1 MFSSFFILTS
11 ICLTIN
17 LVYYFYKKRGYTSF
31 KIKSFILVGF
41 FVTIFFL
48 LSEFPLFLL
57 QDSDYVLENFN
68 YYIIEVVSFNLTV
81 ILFCVSIILY
91 LLNCFKIDKS
101 LIELEIP
108 SFKASKDGSI
118 KIGRILK
125 GTSKKF
131 NFFLS
136 FNDLEKHMF
145 ICGSTGTGKSN
156 FMQNFLINITKQFK
170 KPFFLVEFK
179 GEYHFLQEHIKDL
192 IVLWPG
198 ENFSINLFDPL
209 GANPNIH
216 AERIFD
222 IIRSGQFLGDN
233 AEYSPQMER
242 VLIDILTRVCKDK
255 DFRSWEGFQECC
267 GDYLK
272 KERDK
277 IPMLK
282 QTLISLNNRIR
293 RFSVGPMR
301 AVFDSNSKLTVSQL
315 FNRKVILDLSSIIR
329 LGGEKED
336 ALFFLNMV
344 LKYLWDRNLT
354 RGANNYAGINH
365 ITIIEDAQYFAPQ
378 GLTKKSKL
386 TSYLEDIAL
395 LQRGTGECL
404 ITIATR
410 PNISKEILANN
421 GVVLTFKNHIEK
433 DIMCELLNLES
444 EKKNYLSVI
453 DEGQCIIR
461 VNSIKKPFLL
471 GVPYIKRNP
480 LTVSEIYRKN
490 EVILDKQQKNSDL
503 LLLDTHK
510 SNNPIILK
518 DNIIKI
524 LIFKMILQIKSY
536 RNRLKNDKGMSSKEV
551 DILDHSINSDLVEVV
566 NDDENCDFDIYIK
579 KLYMDQKKHK

>member
-1 MFSSFFILTS
+1 
-11 ICLTIN
+11 
-17 LVYYFYKKRGYTSF
+17 
-31 KIKSFILVGF
+31 
-41 FVTIFFL
+41 
-48 LSEFPLFLL
+48 
-57 QDSDYVLENFN
+57 VLENFP
-68 YYIIEVVSFNLTV
+68 YYIAEVFSFNITV
-81 ILFCVSIILY
+81 IFFCCSIILY

-108 SFKASKDGSI
+108 SIKASKDGSI
-118 KIGRILK
+118 KIGRIVK
-125 GTSKKF
+125 GKSKKY
-131 NFFLS
+131 NFLLS
-136 FNDLEKHMF
+136 FKDLEKHMF

-156 FMQNFLINITKQFK
+156 FVQNFLINIMKQFR

-179 GEYHFLQEHIKDL
+179 GEYNFLQEKIKDL
-192 IVLWPG
+192 IILWPG

-209 GANPNIH
+209 GANTKIH

-222 IIRSGQFLGDN
+222 IIRSGQFLDDK

-242 VLIDILTRVCKDK
+242 VLIDILTQVCENKDL
-255 DFRSWEGFQECC
+255 RSWEGFQECC
-267 GDYLK
+267 GVYLK
-272 KERDK
+272 NERDK

-293 RFSVGPMR
+293 RFAVGPMR
-301 AVFDSNSKLTVSQL
+301 AVFDSNSRLTVSQL
-315 FNRKVILDLSSIIR
+315 FNKKVILDLSSIIR

-354 RGANNYAGINH
+354 RGANNYDGINH

-421 GVVLTFKNHIEK
+421 GVVITFKNHIEK

-444 EKKNYLSVI
+444 EKKSYLSII
-453 DEGQCIIR
+453 DEGRCIIR
-461 VNSIKKPFLL
+461 VNSIKEPFLL
-471 GVPYIKRNP
+471 GIPYIKRNP
-480 LTVSEIYRKN
+480 LTVSEINRKN
-490 EVILDKQQKNSDL
+490 ELILDEQHKISDL
-503 LLLDTHK
+503 MLLDAHK
-510 SNNPIILK
+510 SINPVIQNDGKLK
-518 DNIIKI
+518 VLRYKA
-524 LIFKMILQIKSY
+524 ILQIKSF
-536 RNRLKNDKGMSSKEV
+536 RNKLKNDKDIRPKEI
-551 DILDHSINSDLVEVV
+551 DNLDPLLNSDLVDVINE
-566 NDDENCDFDIYIK
+566 DDNCEFDIYIK
-579 KLYMDQKKHK
+579 KLYTDQEKHK

>member
-1 MFSSFFILTS
+1 MVSSFFVLTS
-11 ICLTIN
+11 ISLIIN
-17 LVYYFYKKRGYTSF
+17 LVYYFYKKRGYTSS
-31 KIKSFILVGF
+31 KIKFFILV
-41 FVTIFFL
+41 V
-48 LSEFPLFLL
+48 
-57 QDSDYVLENFN
+57 QDSDYVLENFP
-68 YYIIEVVSFNLTV
+68 YYIAEVFSFNITV
-81 ILFCVSIILY
+81 IFFCCSIILY

-108 SFKASKDGSI
+108 SIKASKDGSI
-118 KIGRILK
+118 KIGRIIK
-125 GTSKKF
+125 GNSKKY
-131 NFFLS
+131 NFLLS
-136 FNDLEKHMF
+136 FKDLEKHMF

-156 FMQNFLINITKQFK
+156 FVQNFLINIVKQFK

-179 GEYHFLQEHIKDL
+179 GEYHFLQENIKDL
-192 IVLWPG
+192 IILWPG

-209 GANPNIH
+209 GANPKIH

-222 IIRSGQFLGDN
+222 IIRSGQFLDDK

-242 VLIDILTRVCKDK
+242 VLIDILTQVCENKDL
-255 DFRSWEGFQECC
+255 RSWEGFQECC
-267 GDYLK
+267 GVYLK
-272 KERDK
+272 NERDK

-293 RFSVGPMR
+293 RFAVGPMR
-301 AVFDSNSKLTVSQL
+301 AVFDSNSRLTVSQL
-315 FNRKVILDLSSIIR
+315 FNKKVILDLSSIIR

-354 RGANNYAGINH
+354 RGANNYDGINH

-421 GVVLTFKNHIEK
+421 GVVITFKNHIEK

-444 EKKNYLSVI
+444 EKKSYLSII
-453 DEGQCIIR
+453 DEGRCIIR
-461 VNSIKKPFLL
+461 VNSIKEPFLL
-471 GVPYIKRNP
+471 GIPYIKRNP
-480 LTVSEIYRKN
+480 LTVSEINRKN
-490 EVILDKQQKNSDL
+490 ELILDEQHKISDL
-503 LLLDTHK
+503 MLLDAHK
-510 SNNPIILK
+510 SINPVIQNDGK
-518 DNIIKI
+518 IKV
-524 LIFKMILQIKSY
+524 LRYKAILQIKSF
-536 RNRLKNDKGMSSKEV
+536 RNKLKNDKDIRPKEI
-551 DILDHSINSDLVEVV
+551 DNLDPLLNSDLVDVINE
-566 NDDENCDFDIYIK
+566 DDNCEFDIYIK
-579 KLYMDQKKHK
+579 KLYTDQEKHK

>member
-1 MFSSFFILTS
+1 MVSSFFILTS

-31 KIKSFILVGF
+31 TIRAIILVGF

-48 LSEFPLFLL
+48 FSEFPPFLL
-57 QDSDYVLENFN
+57 QDSDYVLENFTH
-68 YYIIEVVSFNLTV
+68 YIIEVVSFNLTI
-81 ILFCVSIILY
+81 ILFCCSIILY
-91 LLNCFKIDKS
+91 LLNCFKVDKA

-118 KIGRILK
+118 KIGKILK
-125 GTSKKF
+125 GNSKKF

-242 VLIDILTRVCKDK
+242 VLIDILTKVCKNK

-272 KERDK
+272 NERDK

-293 RFSVGPMR
+293 RFSIGPLR

-354 RGANNYAGINH
+354 RGANNYDGINH

-421 GVVLTFKNHIEK
+421 GVVVTFKNHIEK

-444 EKKNYLSVI
+444 EKKNYLSII

-471 GVPYIKRNP
+471 GVPYIKRNL

-490 EVILDKQQKNSDL
+490 EVILDKQQKNCDL
-503 LLLDTHK
+503 MSLDTHK
-510 SNNPIILK
+510 SNNPVILK
-518 DNIIKI
+518 SSKIKV
-524 LIFKMILQIKSY
+524 LIFKTILQIKSY

-551 DILDHSINSDLVEVV
+551 DELEHSINGDLVDVV

-579 KLYMDQKKHK
+579 KLYMDQEKHK

>member
-1 MFSSFFILTS
+1 MVSSFFVLTS
-11 ICLTIN
+11 ISLIIN
-17 LVYYFYKKRGYTSF
+17 LVYYFYKKRGYTSS
-31 KIKSFILVGF
+31 KIKFFILVGF
-41 FVTIFFL
+41 FITIIFL

-57 QDSDYVLENFN
+57 QDSDYVLENFP
-68 YYIIEVVSFNLTV
+68 YYIAEVFSFNITV
-81 ILFCVSIILY
+81 IFFCCSIILY

-108 SFKASKDGSI
+108 SNKASKDGSI
-118 KIGRILK
+118 KIGRIIK
-125 GTSKKF
+125 GNSKKY
-131 NFFLS
+131 NFLLS
-136 FNDLEKHMF
+136 FKDLEKHMF

-156 FMQNFLINITKQFK
+156 FVQNFLINIMKQFK

-179 GEYHFLQEHIKDL
+179 GEYHFLQENIKDL
-192 IVLWPG
+192 IILWPG

-209 GANPNIH
+209 GANPKIH

-222 IIRSGQFLGDN
+222 IIRSGQFLDDK

-242 VLIDILTRVCKDK
+242 VLIDILTQVCENKDL
-255 DFRSWEGFQECC
+255 RSWEGFQECC
-267 GDYLK
+267 GVYLK
-272 KERDK
+272 NERDK

-293 RFSVGPMR
+293 RFAVGPMR
-301 AVFDSNSKLTVSQL
+301 AVFDSNSRLTVSQL
-315 FNRKVILDLSSIIR
+315 FDKKVILDLSSIIR

-354 RGANNYAGINH
+354 RGANNYDGINH

-421 GVVLTFKNHIEK
+421 GVVITFKNHIEK

-444 EKKNYLSVI
+444 DKKSYLSII
-453 DEGQCIIR
+453 DEGRCIIR
-461 VNSIKKPFLL
+461 VNSIKEPFLL
-471 GVPYIKRNP
+471 GIPYIKRNP
-480 LTVSEIYRKN
+480 LTVSEINRKN
-490 EVILDKQQKNSDL
+490 ELILDEQHKISDL
-503 LLLDTHK
+503 MLLDAHK
-510 SNNPIILK
+510 SINPVIQNDGK
-518 DNIIKI
+518 IKV
-524 LIFKMILQIKSY
+524 LRYKAILQIKSF
-536 RNRLKNDKGMSSKEV
+536 RNKLKNDKDIHPKEI
-551 DILDHSINSDLVEVV
+551 DDLDPLLNSDLVDVINE
-566 NDDENCDFDIYIK
+566 DDNSEFDIYIK
-579 KLYMDQKKHK
+579 KLYTDQEKHK

>member
-1 MFSSFFILTS
+1 MVSSFFVLTS
-11 ICLTIN
+11 ISLIIN
-17 LVYYFYKKRGYTSF
+17 LVYYFYKKRGYTSS
-31 KIKSFILVGF
+31 KIKFFILVGF
-41 FVTIFFL
+41 FVTIIFL

-57 QDSDYVLENFN
+57 QDSDYVLENFP
-68 YYIIEVVSFNLTV
+68 YYITEVFSFNVTV
-81 ILFCVSIILY
+81 IFFCCSIILY

-108 SFKASKDGSI
+108 SIKASKDGSI
-118 KIGRILK
+118 KIGRIVK
-125 GTSKKF
+125 GKSKKY
-131 NFFLS
+131 NFLLS
-136 FNDLEKHMF
+136 FKDLEKHMF

-156 FMQNFLINITKQFK
+156 FVQNFLINIMKQFK

-179 GEYHFLQEHIKDL
+179 GEYHFLQENIKDL
-192 IVLWPG
+192 IILWPG

-209 GANPNIH
+209 GANPKIH

-222 IIRSGQFLGDN
+222 IIRSGQFLDDK

-242 VLIDILTRVCKDK
+242 VLIDILTQACENK

-267 GDYLK
+267 GTYLK
-272 KERDK
+272 NERDK

-293 RFSVGPMR
+293 RFAVGPLR

-315 FNRKVILDLSSIIR
+315 FNKKVILDLSSIIR

-354 RGANNYAGINH
+354 RGAIKYDGINH

-421 GVVLTFKNHIEK
+421 GVVVTFKNHIEK

-444 EKKNYLSVI
+444 EKKSYLSII

-461 VNSIKKPFLL
+461 VNSIKEPFLL
-471 GVPYIKRNP
+471 GIPYIKRNP
-480 LTVSEIYRKN
+480 LTVSEICRKN
-490 EVILDKQQKNSDL
+490 EEILDKQQKNSDIM
-503 LLLDTHK
+503 LLDAHK
-510 SNNPIILK
+510 SNNPLIHNDGK
-518 DNIIKI
+518 IKI
-524 LIFKMILQIKSY
+524 LILKAILHINSF
-536 RNRLKNDKGMSSKEV
+536 RNKLKNEKDMRPKEI
-551 DILDHSINSDLVEVV
+551 DDLAPSLNIDLVDVI
-566 NDDENCDFDIYIK
+566 NGDENCEFNIYIK
-579 KLYMDQKKHK
+579 KLYIDQEKHK

>member
-11 ICLTIN
+11 IFLTFN
-17 LVYYFYKKRGYTSF
+17 LVYYFYKKRGYNSF

-48 LSEFPLFLL
+48 LSEFPPFLL
-57 QDSDYVLENFN
+57 QDSDYVLENFTH
-68 YYIIEVVSFNLTV
+68 YIIEVVSFNLTI
-81 ILFCVSIILY
+81 ILFCCSVILY
-91 LLNCFKIDKS
+91 ILNCFKIEKS
-101 LIELEIP
+101 LIELELP
-108 SFKASKDGSI
+108 SFKASKNGSI

-125 GTSKKF
+125 GNSKKF

-242 VLIDILTRVCKDK
+242 VLIDILTKVCKNK

-267 GDYLK
+267 DDYLK

-301 AVFDSNSKLTVSQL
+301 AVFDSNSRLTVSQL

-354 RGANNYAGINH
+354 RGANNYDGINH

-551 DILDHSINSDLVEVV
+551 DILDHSINSDLVDVV

-579 KLYMDQKKHK
+579 KLYMDQEKHK

>member
-1 MFSSFFILTS
+1 MVSKFFILTS
-11 ICLTIN
+11 ICLIIN
-17 LVYYFYKKRGYTSF
+17 LVYYFYKKRGYTFS
-31 KIKSFILVGF
+31 KIKFFILVGF
-41 FVTIFFL
+41 VIAIIFLF
-48 LSEFPLFLL
+48 SEFPLFLL
-57 QDSDYVLENFN
+57 QDSDYVLQNFT
-68 YYIIEVVSFNLTV
+68 YYITDVFSFNITV
-81 ILFCVSIILY
+81 IFFCCSVILY
-91 LLNCFKIDKS
+91 LINCFKIDKS

-108 SFKASKDGSI
+108 SNKVSKDGSI
-118 KIGRILK
+118 KIGRIIK
-125 GTSKKF
+125 GNSKKY
-131 NFFLS
+131 NFLLP

-156 FMQNFLINITKQFK
+156 FVQNFLINIMKQFN

-179 GEYHFLQEHIKDL
+179 GEYQFLQENIKDL
-192 IVLWPG
+192 IILWPG

-209 GANPNIH
+209 GANAKIH

-222 IIRSGQFLGDN
+222 IIRSGQFLDDKS
-233 AEYSPQMER
+233 EYSPQMER
-242 VLIDILTRVCKDK
+242 VLIDILTQVCENK

-267 GDYLK
+267 DTYLK
-272 KERDK
+272 DERDK

-293 RFSVGPMR
+293 RFAVGPMR
-301 AVFDSNSKLTVSQL
+301 AVFDSNSKLSVSQL
-315 FNRKVILDLSSIIR
+315 FNKKVIVDLSSIIR

-354 RGANNYAGINH
+354 RGAINYDGINH

-421 GVVLTFKNHIEK
+421 GVVVTFKNHIEK

-444 EKKNYLSVI
+444 DKKSYLSII

-461 VNSIKKPFLL
+461 VNSIKEPFLL
-471 GVPYIKRNP
+471 GIPYIKRNP

-490 EVILDKQQKNSDL
+490 EAILDKQQKNSDL
-503 LLLDTHK
+503 ILLDTHK
-510 SNNPIILK
+510 SNNPVVHNDRK
-518 DNIIKI
+518 IKI
-524 LIFKMILQIKSY
+524 LIDKTIFQIRSF
-536 RNRLKNDKGMSSKEV
+536 RNKPKNEKDMRPKEIN
-551 DILDHSINSDLVEVV
+551 DFDPPLNSDLGGVI
-566 NDDENCDFDIYIK
+566 NGDENCEFDIYIK
-579 KLYMDQKKHK
+579 KLYTDQEKHK

>member
-1 MFSSFFILTS
+1 MVSSFFVLTS
-11 ICLTIN
+11 LCLIIN
-17 LVYYFYKKRGYTSF
+17 VVYYFYKKRGYTSS
-31 KIKSFILVGF
+31 KIKFFLLVGF
-41 FVTIFFL
+41 FITIIFL

-57 QDSDYVLENFN
+57 QDSDYVLENFT
-68 YYIIEVVSFNLTV
+68 YYITDVFSFNISV
-81 ILFCVSIILY
+81 ILFCCSVILY
-91 LLNCFKIDKS
+91 FINCFKIDKS

-108 SFKASKDGSI
+108 SSKASKEGFI
-118 KIGRILK
+118 KIGRIIK
-125 GTSKKF
+125 GNSKKY
-131 NFFLS
+131 NFLLS

-156 FMQNFLINITKQFK
+156 FVQNFLINIMKQFK

-179 GEYHFLQEHIKDL
+179 GEYHFLQQNIKDL
-192 IVLWPG
+192 IILWPG

-209 GANPNIH
+209 GANPKIH

-222 IIRSGQFLGDN
+222 IIRSGQFLDDK

-242 VLIDILTRVCKDK
+242 VLIDILTQVCENKNL
-255 DFRSWEGFQECC
+255 RSWEGFQKCC
-267 GDYLK
+267 TVYLK

-293 RFSVGPMR
+293 RFAVGPMR
-301 AVFDSNSKLTVSQL
+301 AVFDSNSKLTISQL
-315 FNRKVILDLSSIIR
+315 FDKKVILDLSSIIR

-344 LKYLWDRNLT
+344 LKYLWDKNLT
-354 RGANNYAGINH
+354 RGANNYDGINH

-421 GVVLTFKNHIEK
+421 GVVVTFKNHIEK
-433 DIMCELLNLES
+433 DIMCELLNLDS
-444 EKKNYLSVI
+444 EKKSYLSII

-461 VNSIKKPFLL
+461 VNSIKEPFLL
-471 GVPYIKRNP
+471 GIPYIKRNP

-490 EVILDKQQKNSDL
+490 EVVLDRQQKNSDL
-503 LLLDTHK
+503 KSLDTHK
-510 SNNPIILK
+510 SNNLVIHNDGKIKDSILK
-518 DNIIKI
+518 AN
-524 LIFKMILQIKSY
+524 LEVNPF
-536 RNRLKNDKGMSSKEV
+536 RNQLKNDKGRRSKEI
-551 DILDHSINSDLVEVV
+551 DGLDCSHNTDLVDVI
-566 NDDENCDFDIYIK
+566 NDDKNCEFDIYIK
-579 KLYMDQKKHK
+579 KLYIDQEKHK

>member
-1 MFSSFFILTS
+1 MVSSFFILTS

-31 KIKSFILVGF
+31 KIKYFILVGF
-41 FVTIFFL
+41 FFTIIFL
-48 LSEFPLFLL
+48 LYEFPVFLL
-57 QDSDYVLENFN
+57 QDTDYVLENFA
-68 YYIIEVVSFNLTV
+68 YYITEVFSFNITV
-81 ILFCVSIILY
+81 IFFCCSIILY

-101 LIELEIP
+101 LIELEVP
-108 SFKASKDGSI
+108 SYKASKDGSI

-125 GTSKKF
+125 GNSKKY
-131 NFFLS
+131 NFLLP

-179 GEYHFLQEHIKDL
+179 GEYHFLQENIKDL
-192 IVLWPG
+192 IILWPG

-209 GANPNIH
+209 GANPKIH

-222 IIRSGQFLGDN
+222 IIRSGQFLDDN

-242 VLIDILTRVCKDK
+242 VLIDILTKVCEDK
-255 DFRSWEGFQECC
+255 DLRSWEGFQESCTI
-267 GDYLK
+267 YLK
-272 KERDK
+272 DEKDK
-277 IPMLK
+277 IPFLK

-293 RFSVGPMR
+293 RFAVGPIG
-301 AVFDSNSKLTVSQL
+301 AVFDSNSRLTVSQL
-315 FNRKVILDLSSIIR
+315 FNKNVILDLSSIIR

-354 RGANNYAGINH
+354 RGATNYDGINH

-421 GVVLTFKNHIEK
+421 GVVVTFKNHIEK

-444 EKKNYLSVI
+444 EKKSYLSII

-461 VNSIKKPFLL
+461 VNSIKEPFLL
-471 GVPYIKRNP
+471 GIPFVKRNA

-490 EVILDKQQKNSDL
+490 EMILDKQQMEFDLKTLGAHKPNSQIIHNDRKIKL
-503 LLLDTHK
+503 LISK
-510 SNNPIILK
+510 IILR
-518 DNIIKI
+518 
-524 LIFKMILQIKSY
+524 MKSI
-536 RNRLKNDKGMSSKEV
+536 RNKLKNANIMHSKEIY
-551 DILDHSINSDLVEVV
+551 DLDRSFTNDLVDVIIDGEIS
-566 NDDENCDFDIYIK
+566 EFDIYIK
-579 KLYMDQKKHK
+579 KLYTDQEKNK

>member
-57 QDSDYVLENFN
+57 QNSDYVLENFN

-125 GTSKKF
+125 GNSKKF

-136 FNDLEKHMF
+136 FHDLEKHMF

-233 AEYSPQMER
+233 AEYSPQMEK
-242 VLIDILTRVCKDK
+242 VLIDILTKVCENK

-267 GDYLK
+267 TVYLK
-272 KERDK
+272 DKRDK

-293 RFSVGPMR
+293 RFSIGPMR

-315 FNRKVILDLSSIIR
+315 FNKKVILDLSSIIR

-354 RGANNYAGINH
+354 RGATNYDGINH

-444 EKKNYLSVI
+444 EKKNYLSII

-471 GVPYIKRNP
+471 GIPYIKRNP
-480 LTVSEIYRKN
+480 LTVSEIHRKN

-503 LLLDTHK
+503 VSLDTHK
-510 SNNPIILK
+510 SNNPVICK
-518 DNIIKI
+518 DSKIKV
-524 LIFKMILQIKSY
+524 LIFKTILHVISF
-536 RNRLKNDKGMSSKEV
+536 RNRLKNDKDMCSKEI
-551 DILDHSINSDLVEVV
+551 DDLDQTLNSDLVDVV
-566 NDDENCDFDIYIK
+566 NDDENYDFDIYIK
-579 KLYMDQKKHK
+579 KLYMDQEKHK